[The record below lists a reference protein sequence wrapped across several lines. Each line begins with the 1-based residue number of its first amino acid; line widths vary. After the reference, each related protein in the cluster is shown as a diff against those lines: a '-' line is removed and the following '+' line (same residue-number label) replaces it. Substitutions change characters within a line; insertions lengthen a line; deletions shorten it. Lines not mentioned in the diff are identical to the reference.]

1 MTGKPVSE
9 MQTRGQYVG
18 SCYNYS
24 IVAPP
29 LIARETEVDE
39 AAGISDSVVETADRG
54 TR

>member
-1 MTGKPVSE
+1 MTGRPVSE

-18 SCYNYS
+18 SRYNYS